1 MIGLVDCNNFY
12 VSCERVF
19 NPSLCH
25 CPVVVLSSNDG
36 CVIARS
42 NEAKA
47 LGIPMGIPAF
57 KIKELIESG
66 KVLVHSANITLYGNM
81 SRRIMYMLREFSP
94 QIEEYSIDEAFVDL
108 GGFDTTQLLHEGQ
121 TLVQRIGQGV
131 GVPVSLGI
139 APTKTLAKIAAS
151 IAKREPN
158 HKGVYLLSE
167 SEAITHALHN
177 TPIGD
182 VWGIGRKW
190 SERLHSKGTHTACDF
205 ARLPRGWVRQHMTV
219 EGERIWQ
226 ELNGTPCLAVE
237 QLPSSRKSTSSTR
250 SFNKGITAYTE
261 LSEAIATFAATC
273 GRRLR
278 QEQTCAA
285 TMQVFVESSRFCSP
299 LEHYY
304 NSHLVELDVPTN
316 STIELVQAANAAL
329 HRIYREGIAYKR
341 AGVVITR
348 IVPQEQV
355 QLSLFAPT
363 NPERH
368 RKLMQHIDTYNRR
381 EGAEVIKLAAQGTTQ
396 KAWHPKS
403 EHLSPRYTTHFKEIL
418 KVKC

>member
-25 CPVVVLSSNDG
+25 RPVVVLSSNDG

-47 LGIPMGIPAF
+47 LGIAMGIPAF
-57 KIKELIESG
+57 KIRSLIESG

-81 SRRIMYMLREFSP
+81 SRRIMYMLREFTP
-94 QIEEYSIDEAFVDL
+94 NIEEYSIDEAFLDL
-108 GGFDTTQLLHEGQ
+108 AGFSLSQLTTEGIA
-121 TLVQRIGQGV
+121 LVQRIGRGV

-151 IAKREPN
+151 RAKREPL
-158 HKGVYLLSE
+158 HKGVYMLTEPTNIATSLR
-167 SEAITHALHN
+167 N
-177 TPIGD
+177 TPIDD

-190 SERLHSKGTHTACDF
+190 GERLHGKGTHTAFDF
-205 ARLPRGWVRQHMTV
+205 SRLPRGWVRQEMTV

-226 ELNGTPCLAVE
+226 ELNGTPCLTVE

-250 SFNKGITAYTE
+250 SFSNAVTTYTE
-261 LSEAIATFAATC
+261 LSEAIATFSATC
-273 GRRLR
+273 ARRLR
-278 QEQTCAA
+278 AEQGCAA
-285 TMQVFVESSRFCSP
+285 TIQVFVESSRFASP
-299 LEHYY
+299 LERYY
-304 NSHLVELDVPTN
+304 NSHLVELTVPTN
-316 STIELVQAANAAL
+316 STIELVQAASDAL
-329 HRIYREGIAYKR
+329 QHIFREGVAYKR

-348 IVPQEQV
+348 IIPQEQV
-355 QLSLFAPT
+355 QLSLFSPT

-368 RKLMQHIDTYNRR
+368 RKLMQHIDAYNRK
-381 EGAEVIKLAAQGTTQ
+381 EGNEAIKLAAQGTSNKT
-396 KAWHPKS
+396 WHPKT

-418 KVKC
+418 KVK